1 LVVAGAVVLELVM
14 DFDVVVDITD
24 DVVVDVTDDV
34 VVEGDGPARMQVQAL
49 ETRAVEDE
57 QPLA

>member
-1 LVVAGAVVLELVM
+1 LVVAGAVVLELAM
-14 DFDVVVDITD
+14 DFDVVVDITN
-24 DVVVDVTDDV
+24 DV
-34 VVEGDGPARMQVQAL
+34 VVEGDEPARMQVQAL